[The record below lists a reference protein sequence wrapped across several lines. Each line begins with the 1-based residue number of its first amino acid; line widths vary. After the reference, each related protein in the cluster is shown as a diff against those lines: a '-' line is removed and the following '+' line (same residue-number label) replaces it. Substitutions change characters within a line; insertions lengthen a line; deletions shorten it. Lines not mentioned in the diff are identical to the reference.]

1 MSPDGIKTIV
11 SQNSVPC
18 RVFRIITVEVT
29 VQYPSSSEA

>member
-18 RVFRIITVEVT
+18 RIFRIITVEVII
-29 VQYPSSSEA
+29 